1 MIPDAGLSN
10 YTELMRL
17 AAKSTRLSI
26 KRRYTMYVKMS
37 WIYNMNMIYLPTEYT
52 LYNTYGI
59 LSSSHT

>member
-17 AAKSTRLSI
+17 AAKPTRLST

-52 LYNTYGI
+52 I
-59 LSSSHT
+59 